1 MWISDLV
8 NVASPVY
15 LAVVCLFWVYFHFR
29 FFTDFKTSVERYLA
43 TISSITLG
51 GTMITIVCL
60 SLLHLG
66 NLLSV
71 RNTYYFDQREN
82 T

>member
-8 NVASPVY
+8 NVASAPY
-15 LAVVCLFWVYFHFR
+15 LAFICLLWVYFHFR
-29 FFTDFKTSVERYLA
+29 FFSDFKTSAERYLA
-43 TISSITLG
+43 TISSVTLG

-60 SLLHLG
+60 SLLYLG
-66 NLLSV
+66 NLLAV
-71 RNTYYFDQREN
+71 RKTYYFDHREN